1 MWRFFK
7 KLYFWYKS
15 RNMIT
20 HYRDELKPIEDILND
35 SLRHINGGFSSLN
48 STSEYGYELLFKYSE
63 IIDFKIIYLS
73 GDVRFYILTP
83 NITINSVDTEL
94 SGVVRNLKN
103 SFTQIFNLSDLN
115 TILYFEKSRIIEE
128 FQKLLTNKG
137 ISSYH

>member
-1 MWRFFK
+1 
-7 KLYFWYKS
+7 
-15 RNMIT
+15 MIT